1 MSSRQ
6 GAHCPEASGAACRVA
21 ARSAWSAR
29 LPVAR
34 MRLGYSFPERTPWTS
49 VLGITEKPE
58 TCFPCASWG
67 VQGPAGGKPGPTKL
81 WARGQGDRGRL
92 LAGSSWP
99 HLTLVSCK
107 SPLSLPPGWKA
118 TGRRGVGF
126 RKHNCFVGQEEAHGA
141 LWQDRPP
148 RGTAVIPD
156 PCPASCPATYPRLP
170 PALHHAVVL
179 PNHGPP
185 AGELSGPPLLL
196 GRLCKIEGVLQISA
210 SRASWPLG
218 WGPPSS
224 HRGRA
229 AS

>member
-1 MSSRQ
+1 
-6 GAHCPEASGAACRVA
+6 
-21 ARSAWSAR
+21 
-29 LPVAR
+29 

-49 VLGITEKPE
+49 VLGITEKPG

-92 LAGSSWP
+92 LTGSSWP

-107 SPLSLPPGWKA
+107 SRLSLPPGWKG

-210 SRASWPLG
+210 SRASWPPG
-218 WGPPSS
+218 
-224 HRGRA
+224 
-229 AS
+229 